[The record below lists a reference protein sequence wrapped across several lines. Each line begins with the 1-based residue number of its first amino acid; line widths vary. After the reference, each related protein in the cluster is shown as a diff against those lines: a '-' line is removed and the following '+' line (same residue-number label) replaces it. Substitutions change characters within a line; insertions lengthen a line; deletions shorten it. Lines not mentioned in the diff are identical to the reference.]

1 MRKKVVVRLILA
13 AKVVWIV
20 LLMAGVIILL
30 NIAPM
35 SVRLGL
41 ELGGGVKMDCLHKTK
56 QLGQDNLLHKTK
68 QLGHGRGKQDNGQD
82 SNLLIIH

>member
-20 LLMAGVIILL
+20 SLMAGVIILL

-41 ELGGGVKMDCLHKTK
+41 ELGGGVKMEHKTK